1 MNNNNQNKPNALK
14 ADFSPLYKF
23 CAVLIAIAIVL
34 SAFTFKKVEG
44 MILQLALFTI
54 SGLIMS
60 FSVFL
65 LITARKAKK
74 LSERNV
80 NYFLYDRKLDGE
92 RNIDTLTFEEIRVKI
107 QKYMGMF
114 KRGKKLY
121 LGDLFDERINI
132 PGAYRPL
139 FCYEL
144 LYEMSEDKNPEGRIK
159 MFLSFGVEC
168 AGAFYAHLSSAG
180 ESQLA
185 EDLKHFFSEFAEG
198 KNNTVEFSLYLK
210 SQKEYIENSVI
221 RYLKEHI
228 NEF

>member
-1 MNNNNQNKPNALK
+1 MNNNENKPNALK

-34 SAFTFKKVEG
+34 SAFTYKKVEG
-44 MILQLALFTI
+44 LILQLALFTL
-54 SGLIMS
+54 SGLLMS
-60 FSVFL
+60 FGIFL
-65 LITARKAKK
+65 LITAYKAKK

-80 NYFLYDRKLDGE
+80 NYFLYDRKLDGD
-92 RNIDTLTFEEIRVKI
+92 RNIDTLTFPEIRVKI

-132 PGAYRPL
+132 PKAYRPL
-139 FCYEL
+139 FCFEL
-144 LYEMSEDKNPEGRIK
+144 LYEMSDDKNPEGRIK

-168 AGAFYAHLSSAG
+168 AGVFYAHLSSAG

-185 EDLKHFFSEFAEG
+185 EDLKQFFSDFAQG
-198 KNNTVEFSLYLK
+198 KNNTEEFSLYLK
-210 SQKEYIENSVI
+210 SKKEYIESSVI
-221 RYLKEHI
+221 RYLREHI

>member
-1 MNNNNQNKPNALK
+1 MNNNNQEKPNALK

-34 SAFTFKKVEG
+34 AAFTYKKVEG
-44 MILQLALFTI
+44 AILQIALYTFAGLMI
-54 SGLIMS
+54 S
-60 FSVFL
+60 FATL
-65 LITARKAKK
+65 LITTARKAKK
-74 LSERNV
+74 LSERRV
-80 NYFLYDRKLDGE
+80 NYFLYDRKLDTD
-92 RNIDTLTFEEIRVKI
+92 RNIDTLTFPEIRVKI

-132 PGAYRPL
+132 PKAFRPL
-139 FCYEL
+139 FCFEL
-144 LYEMSEDKNPEGRIK
+144 LYEMTDEKSPENKAR

-168 AGAFYAHLSSAG
+168 AGVFYAHLTSAG
-180 ESQLA
+180 ENQLA
-185 EDLKHFFSEFAEG
+185 EDLRKFFSDFAEG
-198 KNNTVEFSLYLK
+198 KNNEKEFSLYLK
-210 SQKEYIENSVI
+210 SKKEHIEGSVI